1 MLQPPLARVESHI
14 AGEDGQETPAGERKG
29 VSIDLVGAAIGH
41 EFGPLAVICT
51 VVECIPVSVTQ
62 FNVAVGSTGVLGVFG
77 KDSVFAVDHV
87 GLDEIRFV
95 RLAVVIT
102 LIVLSRNNADRRCS
116 GGNEAE
122 GEGVHDFVEDFFV
135 DLIINF

>member
-1 MLQPPLARVESHI
+1 M
-14 AGEDGQETPAGERKG
+14 
-29 VSIDLVGAAIGH
+29 
-41 EFGPLAVICT
+41 
-51 VVECIPVSVTQ
+51 
-62 FNVAVGSTGVLGVFG
+62 GSTGVLGVFG
-77 KDSVFAVDHV
+77 KDSVFAVDQV
-87 GLDEIRFV
+87 GLDEILGV
-95 RLAVVIT
+95 RLAIVVA

>member
-1 MLQPPLARVESHI
+1 MLQPPLARVEGHI

-41 EFGPLAVICT
+41 EFWPLAVI
-51 VVECIPVSVTQ
+51 VPVECIPVIVTEC
-62 FNVAVGSTGVLGVFG
+62 NVAVGSTGVLGVFG

-87 GLDEIRFV
+87 GLDEIRGV